1 MMPPKPSKRDRR
13 AAARQPRRNTAA
25 VWIAAIAV
33 AAAFAVWTRSAA
45 DRPAPVPPADAPA
58 RFAYRVVNT
67 YPHDPEAFTQG
78 LIYRDGVL
86 FESTGLHGRSTLRKV
101 RLETGEVLQR
111 HVVDPAYFAEGLT
124 DWRDR
129 LIQLT
134 WQTNVGF
141 VYDLATFTPQ
151 ETFAYPG
158 EGWGLT
164 HDGARLIMSDG
175 TASLRFL
182 SPDTLR
188 ETGRLLVK
196 DGDREIHNL
205 NELEM
210 VKGQVFANIWQGDEI
225 AIIDPGSGR
234 VAGWV
239 DLRGIL
245 NEDPDRPVDVLNGIA
260 YDAAGDR
267 LFVTGKLWPKLFE
280 ISLVR
285 R

>member
-13 AAARQPRRNTAA
+13 SAARQPRTNTTA

-33 AAAFAVWTRSAA
+33 AAAVAVWTRSAA
-45 DRPAPVPPADAPA
+45 HRPSPGPAAEAPA
-58 RFAYRVVNT
+58 RFGYRVVNT
-67 YPHDPEAFTQG
+67 YPHDPDAFTQG

-86 FESTGLHGRSTLRKV
+86 FESTGLHGRSSLRKV
-101 RLETGEVLQR
+101 RLETGELLQR
-111 HVVDPAYFAEGLT
+111 HVVDPQYFAEGLT
-124 DWRDR
+124 DWRNR

-141 VYDLATFTPQ
+141 VYDLATFAPQ

-210 VKGQVFANIWQGDEI
+210 VKGQLFANIWQADEI
-225 AIIDPGSGR
+225 AIIDPASGR

-239 DLRGIL
+239 DMRGIL
-245 NEDPDRPVDVLNGIA
+245 NEDPDRPMDVLNGIA

-280 ISLVR
+280 IRLER